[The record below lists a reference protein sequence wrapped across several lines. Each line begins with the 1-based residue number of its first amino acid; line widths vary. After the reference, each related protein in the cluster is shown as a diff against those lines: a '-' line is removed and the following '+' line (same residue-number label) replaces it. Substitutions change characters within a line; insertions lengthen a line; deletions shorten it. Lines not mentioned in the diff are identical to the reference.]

1 MEIILLKDIDKVGDK
16 HTIVTVKNGYARNY
30 LIPQKLA
37 LIANTTNRKRLA
49 DLERQEEAKE
59 AKMVGVYEEMAKKL
73 EGQTLKIGAKA
84 GASGKIF
91 GSVTSVQIVAA
102 LKEQFDVEIL
112 RKKVLL
118 PEEIKNIGSYEMTLR
133 LHADVQPKMAFE
145 VVEE

>member
-30 LIPQKLA
+30 LIPQKMA

-49 DLERQEEAKE
+49 DLARQEESKE

-73 EGQTLKIGAKA
+73 EGKTLKIGAKA
-84 GASGKIF
+84 GTSGKIF
-91 GSVTSVQIVAA
+91 GSVTSVQVVAA